1 LGGIFRESREFG
13 GGVPEFG
20 VPFRAK
26 GDLMRNRISIFE
38 LITVAVIALFCAI
51 QADATTIKGVR
62 TASNYGPESSFA
74 ACASG
79 SVGFNCEAFGTAST
93 VSFGGTDFSVSQFV
107 FGDGV
112 APGTVLNLVDLGVLG
127 ANQTFTLPT
136 SLFDPTLTEIFACGT
151 GSDGATFA
159 MDSVG
164 KNLGTFCTAGLTGT
178 LPPVDQ
184 NGTSFTTGAGYNF
197 AGDLVLDAPAS
208 SVVGTPEPGTMVL
221 LSLGLVALSGKSLRK
236 RLARRSA

>member
-1 LGGIFRESREFG
+1 
-13 GGVPEFG
+13 
-20 VPFRAK
+20 
-26 GDLMRNRISIFE
+26 MRNRISIFE

-127 ANQTFTLPT
+127 ANQTFTLPAN
-136 SLFDPTLTEIFACGT
+136 LFDPALTEVFACGT

-159 MDSVG
+159 MDSIG
-164 KNLGTFCTAGLTGT
+164 TNLGTFCTAGLTGT

-197 AGDLVLDAPAS
+197 TGDLVLDAPAS
-208 SVVGTPEPGTMVL
+208 SVVGTPEPGTML
-221 LSLGLVALSGKSLRK
+221 LLGLGLAAIGGRSLK
-236 RLARRSA
+236 NKFRSATQLN